1 MLSGFYN
8 ASDAANISS
17 QKAKALAHSR
27 GGSVLIGFLVGLFVG
42 TCIGVIAA
50 ALFGLVDI

>member
-17 QKAKALAHSR
+17 QKAKALARSR
-27 GGSVLIGFLVGLFVG
+27 ASVLIGFLVGLFVG

>member
-17 QKAKALAHSR
+17 QKAKALARSR